1 MTKLRKRP
9 DFKAA
14 IVFFA
19 SAIVMINCTRP
30 EQDLGLNLQD
40 TDRLLEANGIDT
52 FTVRAHT
59 LLEDSIRS
67 DKFNPGMIGAYV
79 DPIFGFAKAEH
90 ITELRMSEAEHIFV
104 APNSTLSDIV
114 IDSLVLSL
122 SFFSNSTAPGASA
135 GVGNFGPQ
143 YFKVH
148 ELLETITVD
157 GQYYHRRP
165 VIFDEEDMVLPG
177 HNLQT
182 PRPNDTLTINGVL
195 AHPQLRI
202 PLKTDFAQRI
212 INFNGGTG
220 LNQLDFLTLSNG
232 IYLTVDETQFNPY
245 ASGIVYFNTFE
256 RDRTRARSAI
266 TVYYRNTALGDTL
279 SFDFL
284 IRDNSGKFG
293 RFTHGHE
300 LGAESL
306 TAQVLEGIKDQ
317 GQRDLYIQAMGG
329 TKIRIDLPHINTLRD
344 IPNQAMNLAVLT
356 LPVRTGSIGIIPPPS
371 SLLIFGIRDDGSL
384 FFLPDQI
391 DDTQNSTFI
400 GGFFDPERSEYRF
413 SITRY
418 LQQVIADGAEFNGFE
433 VVSGLAAR
441 SANRAVINGPEYPD
455 PASPEKNAKLQIIFT
470 KF

>member
-9 DFKAA
+9 DYKAA
-14 IVFFA
+14 IVFLA
-19 SAIVMINCTRP
+19 SAILMMNCTRP
-30 EQDLGLNLQD
+30 EQDLGLDLQD
-40 TDRLLEANGIDT
+40 SDRLLEALSVDT
-52 FTVRAHT
+52 FTVRTYT
-59 LLEDSIRS
+59 LPEDSIRS
-67 DKFNPGMIGAYV
+67 DKFNPGMLGAYV

-104 APNSTLSDIV
+104 APNTTLSDIV

-122 SFFSNSTAPGASA
+122 SFFSNVPIATASA

-148 ELLETITVD
+148 ELLETLSID
-157 GQYYHRRP
+157 GEYYHRRP

-177 HNLQT
+177 QNFIT
-182 PRPNDTLTINGVL
+182 PRPFDTLTINGVL

-220 LNQLDFLTLSNG
+220 LNQVEFLTLTNG
-232 IYLTVDETQFNPY
+232 LYLTVDETQFNPY
-245 ASGIVYFNTFE
+245 ASGIIYFNTFE
-256 RDRTRARSAI
+256 RDRTRARSTM

-306 TAQVLEGIKDQ
+306 QAQVLQGIRDQ

-329 TKIRIDLPHINTLRD
+329 TKIRLELPYIDALREL
-344 IPNQAMNLAVLT
+344 PNQAMNRAVLT
-356 LPVRTGSIGIIPPPS
+356 LPVRAESIGDIPPPAN
-371 SLLIFGIRDDGSL
+371 LLIFGIRDDGSL
-384 FFLPDQI
+384 FLLPDQLEGE
-391 DDTQNSTFI
+391 TAFI
-400 GGFFDPERSEYRF
+400 GGFYDPEKSEYQFR
-413 SITRY
+413 ITRY
-418 LQQVIADGAEFNGFE
+418 LQQVISDNREFNGFE
-433 VVSGLAAR
+433 IVSGSAAF
-441 SANRAVINGPEYPD
+441 SARRVVINGPEYPD
-455 PASPEKNAKLQIIFT
+455 PASPSENAKLQIIFT

>member
-14 IVFFA
+14 IVFLA
-19 SAIVMINCTRP
+19 SAILLINCTRP

-40 TDRLLEANGIDT
+40 SDRLLEAFGVDT
-52 FTVRAHT
+52 FTVKAYT
-59 LLEDSIRS
+59 VLEDSIRS
-67 DKFNPGMIGAYV
+67 DKFNPAMIGAYV

-90 ITELRMSEAEHIFV
+90 ITELRMAEAEHIFV
-104 APNSTLSDIV
+104 GPNSTLSDIV

-122 SFFSNSTAPGASA
+122 SFFSNVPISSARA

-143 YFKVH
+143 YFMVH
-148 ELLETITVD
+148 ELLETLTID
-157 GQYYHRRP
+157 GEYYHRRP

-177 HNLQT
+177 HNLIT
-182 PRPNDTLTINGVL
+182 PRPTDTLTINGVL

-212 INFNGGTG
+212 IDFNGGTG
-220 LNQLDFLTLSNG
+220 INQIEFLTLTNG
-232 IYLTVDETQFNPY
+232 LYLTVDESQFNPY
-245 ASGIVYFNTFE
+245 GAGIIYFNTFE
-256 RDRTRARSAI
+256 RDRTRARSAM

-306 TAQVLEGIKDQ
+306 SAQVLEGMKDE

-329 TKIRIDLPHINTLRD
+329 TKIRVDLPYIDALRAL
-344 IPNQAMNLAVLT
+344 PNQAMNRAVLT
-356 LPVRTGSIGIIPPPS
+356 LPVRTESIGDIPPPAN
-371 SLLIFGIRDDGSL
+371 LLIFGIRDDGSL
-384 FFLPDQI
+384 FLLPDQLEGT
-391 DDTQNSTFI
+391 DLFI
-400 GGFFDPERSEYRF
+400 GGIFDAEKSHYQF

-418 LQQVIADGAEFNGFE
+418 LQQVVTDNREFNGFE
-433 VVSGLAAR
+433 IVAGSAAF
-441 SANRAVINGPEYPD
+441 SANRVVLNGPEYPD